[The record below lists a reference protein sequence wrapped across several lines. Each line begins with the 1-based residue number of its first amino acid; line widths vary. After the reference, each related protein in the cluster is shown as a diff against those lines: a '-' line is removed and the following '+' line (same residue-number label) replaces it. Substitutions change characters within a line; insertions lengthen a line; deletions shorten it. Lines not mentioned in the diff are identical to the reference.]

1 MTLLASVPDRVAEG
15 EPPGLLIREAR
26 RRQRH
31 RWLAVLLAAVI
42 AGTSYAV
49 VQATTARTP
58 SVLSLPLLARPMH
71 LPSLGPNS
79 SCPTSSGRFLNNPVT
94 GNGPF
99 LGGGPVRL
107 EIGNEGDLARGQVIL
122 GRTSSSPHWYGIE
135 VIWLSLPNY
144 QGPFVVRGAR
154 IGGAGRIDVWGN
166 VRPTAGPFVVPAGR
180 ASYGNSGDGYRALP
194 NGVLVGAPGC
204 YGLQVD
210 GRGFSEVIVVDA
222 MPQTAST

>member
-1 MTLLASVPDRVAEG
+1 VTLLAPVLDPVAEG

-31 RWLAVLLAAVI
+31 RWLAVLLATVVA
-42 AGTSYAV
+42 ATSYAV
-49 VQATTARTP
+49 VQATTAGTR
-58 SVLSLPLLARPMH
+58 SVLSLPLLTRPMH
-71 LPSLGPNS
+71 LPSLGPNG
-79 SCPTSSGRFLNNPVT
+79 SCPTSSGRFFNNPVT

-107 EIGNEGDLARGQVIL
+107 EIGNEGDLARGQLIL

-144 QGPFVVRGAR
+144 QGPFIVRGAR
-154 IGGAGRIDVWGN
+154 IGGVGRIDVSG
-166 VRPTAGPFVVPAGR
+166 VPPAAGPLVEPAGR
-180 ASYGNSGDGYRALP
+180 VDYGNSGNGYRALP
-194 NGVLVGAPGC
+194 NDVLVGAPGC

-222 MPQTAST
+222 IPQTAST